1 MRKGKILISNYT
13 LINDFEFNKSVILI
27 VENNKKDTIGFVINK
42 KTNYLLS
49 DIDPTFKEL
58 KIPIFKGGPVKFDS
72 IHFIHK
78 KSELLEKSK
87 MITEEIFW
95 GNQLEK
101 AIKLIQQ
108 QKININEIKFFLG
121 YSGWEKNQLDYEI
134 EEKSWLSTNNY
145 KVSDIFNYDKLIWK
159 KKIEKFGEYYKIW
172 SNSPENPN
180 YN

>member
-1 MRKGKILISNYT
+1 
-13 LINDFEFNKSVILI
+13 
-27 VENNKKDTIGFVINK
+27 
-42 KTNYLLS
+42 
-49 DIDPTFKEL
+49 
-58 KIPIFKGGPVKFDS
+58 
-72 IHFIHK
+72 
-78 KSELLEKSK
+78 

-95 GNQLEK
+95 GNQFEK

-121 YSGWEKNQLDYEI
+121 YSGWEKNQLDHEI
-134 EEKSWLSTNNY
+134 EEKSWLLTNNY